1 MLFNSYSFLF
11 GFLPITILVFI
22 LLNKIFANKKISICW
37 LVAAS
42 MFFYS
47 WWNPPYVILL
57 IASVALNFFFGR
69 LLNKSRSKAF
79 LILSITFNL
88 VLLAY
93 FKYFNFFIENARILF
108 DFSYNFTQI
117 ILPLAISFF
126 TFQQIIYLLDSYK
139 GLTKDYGFIEYSLFV
154 TFFPQLIAGPIVNH
168 KDVMPQILNDN
179 FGSLRLNDL
188 AVGLS
193 IFFIG
198 LFKKVVIADS
208 LSVYVISIMNANE
221 IGVQLTFLE
230 SWLGMIAYT
239 FQLYFDFSGYSDMAV
254 GLARIFG
261 IILPI
266 NFLSPLRS
274 INIAKFWR
282 RWHITLSDFIKNYL
296 YYPSSLKFTRLSIM
310 NQHGAT
316 KTFLVA
322 TCLPMMYAWGLAGL
336 WHGASWN
343 FVIYGLMQGLY
354 LIIFQLWSKIKHPAL
369 STNSILMKAVTQFHA
384 VLLTYLCVLFS
395 WVFFRTENII
405 SAITYLESMLGLNG
419 IIIPFSM
426 QSIIPTF
433 MINLEIFEFGSS
445 LKNGLLTSNPEN
457 LLYLISICTF
467 VVFVMPNIYE
477 YFESHHQT
485 KEQIF
490 TRSLIRARWNFN
502 LISVLIISIF
512 AVFGIMFIQGESE
525 FLYFQF

>member
-11 GFLPITILVFI
+11 AFLPLTILGFV
-22 LLNKIFANKKISICW
+22 LLDKIFASKKISICW

-42 MFFYS
+42 LFFYS

-57 IASVALNFFFGR
+57 ISSVAINFFFGR
-69 LLNKSRSKAF
+69 LLNRSRSKAF
-79 LILSITFNL
+79 LILSVTFNL

-93 FKYFNFFIENARILF
+93 FKYFNFFIENAGLLF
-108 DFSYNFTQI
+108 DFSYNFTHI

-139 GLTKDYGFIEYSLFV
+139 GLTQDYGFIEYSLFV

-168 KDVMPQILNDN
+168 KDIMPQILSVNFGRLKLDN
-179 FGSLRLNDL
+179 F

-208 LSVYVISIMNANE
+208 LSQYVILVMNANE
-221 IGVQLTFLE
+221 VGVQLTFLE

-274 INIAKFWR
+274 VNIAKFWR

-296 YYPSSLKFTRLSIM
+296 YYPASLKLTRLSIM
-310 NQHGAT
+310 NKHGAT

-322 TCLPMMYAWGLAGL
+322 VCLPMIYAWGLAGL

-343 FVIYGLMQGLY
+343 FVIYGLLQGLY
-354 LIIFQLWSKIKHPAL
+354 LIIFQLWSKIKHPSL
-369 STNSILMKAVTQFHA
+369 SMNSIAMKAISQFHA
-384 VLLTYLCVLFS
+384 VLLTYLCVLLS
-395 WVFFRTENII
+395 WVFFRTENIG
-405 SAITYLESMLGLNG
+405 SALTYLESMFGLNG
-419 IIIPFSM
+419 IIVPISLESM
-426 QSIIPTF
+426 IPTF
-433 MINLEIFEFGSS
+433 IANLEILQFGSA
-445 LKNGLLTSNPEN
+445 LKNGLLTNHPEN
-457 LLYLISICTF
+457 LIYLISLCIF
-467 VVFVMPNIYE
+467 VVFGMPNIYE

-485 KEQIF
+485 KEKIF
-490 TRSLIRARWNFN
+490 TRSLIRIRWNLN
-502 LISVLIISIF
+502 LISVFIISIF
-512 AVFGIMFIQGESE
+512 AVFAIMYVQGESE